1 MAPAIGEPTS
11 SPSAAAP
18 PARATEAESEVVSF
32 RRQVEG
38 LASKADLLEKRVNEV
53 VDFHNGKKQHGT
65 GGRKAGG
72 GGRSGGRYGGHSK
85 GKPDLFRQFAA
96 ILREITS
103 HAWAEPFK
111 EPVDVEALELHDY
124 YQIISKPMDFSTI
137 RDKMEGKGVNK
148 YNNVREI
155 CSDVRLIFSNAMK
168 YNAEGHPVHRMAKTL
183 LEIFEQKWLRLLPK
197 VECQEKRQKEE
208 GSTDITG
215 TNSSREAAVEKLAK
229 ETDNELSE
237 MNKELKELYE
247 TVVQRCRKMTA
258 DEKRKLGASLCHLS
272 PDDLEKALEIV
283 AEDNP
288 NFQTKAE
295 EVELDMDALSETT
308 LWRIKFFVREALLQ
322 QANIVS
328 GKMIE
333 NAKRDT
339 CTTLPKTALKRIKKQ
354 P

>member
-197 VECQEKRQKEE
+197 VECQ
-208 GSTDITG
+208 
-215 TNSSREAAVEKLAK
+215 
-229 ETDNELSE
+229 LSE

>member
-18 PARATEAESEVVSF
+18 PARATEAESEEVVSF

-53 VDFHNGKKQHGT
+53 VDFHDGKKQHGS
-65 GGRKAGG
+65 GGRKAAG
-72 GGRSGGRYGGHSK
+72 GGRSGGRDGGHSK
-85 GKPDLFRQFAA
+85 GKPDLFRQIAA
-96 ILREITS
+96 ILRE
-103 HAWAEPFK
+103 
-111 EPVDVEALELHDY
+111 
-124 YQIISKPMDFSTI
+124 IISKPMDFSTI
-137 RDKMEGKGVNK
+137 RDKMEGKGINK

-155 CSDVRLIFSNAMK
+155 CSDVRLIFSNAMR

-197 VECQEKRQKEE
+197 VESEEKRQKEE

-215 TNSSREAAVEKLAK
+215 TNSSREAAVAKLAK
-229 ETDNELSE
+229 ETDDELSE
-237 MNKELKELYE
+237 INKELKELYE

-288 NFQTKAE
+288 DFQTKAE

-308 LWRIKFFVREALLQ
+308 LWRIKFFVREALLP
-322 QANIVS
+322 ANIVS

-333 NAKRDT
+333 NAKRDA
-339 CTTLPKTALKRIKKQ
+339 CTTLTKSALKRIKKQ